1 MFKITNGILLPN
13 NAYPGV
19 ENTYR
24 AYDDI
29 DLVSI
34 CEHTDAIDPKVE
46 GIINNPDIKIATDSA
61 FKKCIQA
68 SAQLVSSHRE
78 GVDNCSY
85 ALVSKKNLGYI
96 KVARVRDVMRYCL
109 PETRIQLEKLMLFDD
124 IGLNDLVVIP
134 NKQYNWNQREA
145 EYWYTST
152 PFMNHVERMPNTYVG
167 LRTKT
172 PIDFASAVYYSNN
185 RPVNTEEL
193 IKIKKLLSFED
204 TRMMALE
211 VLSMLNPMI
220 SFPEMLVAYN
230 CIPDEIKKKNK
241 AKILPLMQEIFNL
254 DVNRPPFRIEE
265 ICKMY
270 HKFFQKEPSP
280 EQLEFLADHYES
292 AYNEKASLFDFKV
305 TLKK

>member
-1 MFKITNGILLPN
+1 MYKITNGILLPN
-13 NAYPGV
+13 NAFPGV

-46 GIINNPDIKIATDSA
+46 GIINNPDIKIATDTA
-61 FKKCIQA
+61 FKKSIQA
-68 SAQLVSSHRE
+68 NAQLISTYRE
-78 GVDNCSY
+78 GVDSCSY
-85 ALVSKKNLGYI
+85 ALISKKDLKYI
-96 KVARVRDVMRYCL
+96 KVARVKDVMRCCL
-109 PETRIQLEKLMLFDD
+109 AQTRTQLEKLMLFDD
-124 IGLNDLVVIP
+124 ISLNDFVFIP
-134 NKQYNWNQREA
+134 NKQYTWGQKDNQ
-145 EYWYTST
+145 YWYTEYSFT
-152 PFMNHVERMPNTYVG
+152 EHIENLPNTYIGV
-167 LRTKT
+167 RSKT

-193 IKIKKLLSFED
+193 IKIKKVLSFED

-211 VLSMLNPMI
+211 VMNMLNPMI

-254 DVNRPPFRIEE
+254 NVNRPPFRIEE
-265 ICKMY
+265 ICNLY
-270 HKFFQKEPSP
+270 RRFFQKEPSP

-292 AYNEKASLFDFKV
+292 AYNEKASLFNFKV
-305 TLKK
+305 TIK

>member
-19 ENTYR
+19 EDTYR
-24 AYDDI
+24 ACNYI
-29 DLVSI
+29 DLVFI

-46 GIINNPDIKIATDSA
+46 GIINNPDIKIATDTT
-61 FKKCIQA
+61 FKKSIQA
-68 SAQLVSSHRE
+68 NAQLVSTHRE
-78 GVDNCSY
+78 GVDSCSY
-85 ALVSKKNLGYI
+85 ALVSKKDLKYI

-109 PETRIQLEKLMLFDD
+109 PETRTQLETLMLFDD
-124 IGLNDLVVIP
+124 ISLNDFVVIP
-134 NKQYNWNQREA
+134 NKQYRWNQKDVQ
-145 EYWYTST
+145 YWYTQPS
-152 PFMNHVERMPNTYVG
+152 FIQHVESLPNTYVG
-167 LRTKT
+167 LTTKI

-211 VLSMLNPMI
+211 VMNMLNPMI

-265 ICKMY
+265 ICNLY
-270 HKFFQKEPSP
+270 RRFFQKEPSP

-292 AYNEKASLFDFKV
+292 AYNEKASLFNFKV
-305 TLKK
+305 TIK